1 MNADNLRKN
10 ARRWVRVGVV
20 TLTTLGPVI
29 NVVSSRLRERTRKL
43 QQDAVTRGQ
52 ETLTQSQKQL
62 LTVGA
67 SLSDTLTEL
76 KSNPYSQELLKRGS
90 ELSGMLAEQGGK
102 LSHDLAERS
111 SKARQVVVE
120 RGSDLARD
128 LTERGSK
135 ASHELAKQSQ
145 RTTREVS
152 RRTRRAAQQAQR
164 DLIRAGSQ
172 VREQATSPDY
182 AARFWSIC
190 GFIVGLISA
199 ITAAYF
205 FIRRRIQSNTNDDNA
220 YQLSNHSMMNGA
232 SVSNPTNKV
241 TPSTTAASSSAV
253 ASNASSAPSAP
264 SPSDVQP
271 SNTAVETSVEA
282 APTAPTTQPTQP
294 AQETTTS
301 IPESLEASE
310 TSQAFESLMS
320 PQISDAALE
329 NVITSKA
336 ETPEASLPAA
346 QDIQS
351 IQGVQDTPVLP
362 DTLPENTPS
371 LNATAEPLTASPESG
386 GVTSAQTADAG
397 TIAVEVPAD
406 TLTSSQETLADEPTQ
421 PLERPSTGTQH
432 VVTEPE
438 PFHTIETPGSAARSY
453 GMGNEVTAIST
464 GMPVVSTDETIIPV
478 EGLGT
483 ATVSGVVGDPTSPD
497 VEQDTVSNT
506 LADTVEQ
513 VLNEQTP
520 QPSSVAGPA
529 ILGVVSTKRYYPVE
543 TPLSALRTSSGDEL
557 DIIYFANEDEAKAQ
571 GYNAA
576 E

>member
-10 ARRWVRVGVV
+10 AGRWVRVGVL

-90 ELSGMLAEQGGK
+90 ELSGILAEQGGK

-190 GFIVGLISA
+190 GFIVGLVSA

-205 FIRRRIQSNTNDDNA
+205 FIRRRIQSNTTDNNA
-220 YQLSNHSMMNGA
+220 YQLSNHSMLNGA
-232 SVSNPTNKV
+232 SVSNLTNKV
-241 TPSTTAASSSAV
+241 TTATTAASSSAATSN
-253 ASNASSAPSAP
+253 ASHASSAPSP
-264 SPSDVQP
+264 SNVQP
-271 SNTAVETSVEA
+271 SNTAVETPVEA

-329 NVITSKA
+329 NVITSEAK
-336 ETPEASLPAA
+336 TPEASLPAA

-371 LNATAEPLTASPESG
+371 LNATAEPLIASPESEG
-386 GVTSAQTADAG
+386 TTSAQTADAG
-397 TIAVEVPAD
+397 TITVEVPAD
-406 TLTSSQETLADEPTQ
+406 TLTPSIEEEPTQ
-421 PLERPSTGTQH
+421 PLERPSTGTQN

-438 PFHTIETPGSAARSY
+438 PFHTIETPGSSERSY
-453 GMGNEVTAIST
+453 GMGNEVAAIST

-543 TPLSALRTSSGDEL
+543 TPLSALRTPNGDEL

-576 E
+576 D